1 MLFSQSA
8 VLRLT
13 CSDNHEALADK
24 LDWGRGQSVKTS
36 GAGTSNDF
44 VQRNPILLS
53 VLQGHQKCTE
63 LLHEFG
69 YRIPQKV
76 IEGGKEGEQDEGGKE
91 GEEEEKR
98 RKDFC
103 NTASNSWDSSW
114 NLIKM
119 AKSYFQNLFT
129 TSKDDQVQSVLDF
142 KGYAD
147 PNYISIAFVKKVK
160 RLAEDERWRNSI
172 QLEEEMNS
180 EEKEGFHLQQVKSQD
195 LPDFKVEL
203 EDLQKLDPLRIA
215 FDLAATAE
223 DFTNNFQGIV
233 ELKKNYED
241 IKDGLELF
249 AHSLLSQCYNQE
261 EAAIIMKHNPD
272 DDDDDDLDPEEQNW
286 QRALYERRK
295 SFVGH
300 PFYQQSLWQQLLG
313 NGRLSACYRKNRAWF
328 NIIFVPYTLI
338 FFTFLPLVV
347 LLDIIFGKADLLF
360 VSPEVLKERG
370 SPDKPLLHHWS
381 QLKYVF

>member
-13 CSDNHEALADK
+13 CSDNHQALADK

-76 IEGGKEGEQDEGGKE
+76 IEGGKEGERDEGGKE
-91 GEEEEKR
+91 GEKEEKR

-142 KGYAD
+142 KGSTNFYNLCGG
-147 PNYISIAFVKKVK
+147 P
-160 RLAEDERWRNSI
+160 
-172 QLEEEMNS
+172 
-180 EEKEGFHLQQVKSQD
+180 KS
-195 LPDFKVEL
+195 L
-203 EDLQKLDPLRIA
+203 
-215 FDLAATAE
+215 
-223 DFTNNFQGIV
+223 
-233 ELKKNYED
+233 
-241 IKDGLELF
+241 
-249 AHSLLSQCYNQE
+249 
-261 EAAIIMKHNPD
+261 
-272 DDDDDDLDPEEQNW
+272 
-286 QRALYERRK
+286 
-295 SFVGH
+295 
-300 PFYQQSLWQQLLG
+300 
-313 NGRLSACYRKNRAWF
+313 
-328 NIIFVPYTLI
+328 
-338 FFTFLPLVV
+338 
-347 LLDIIFGKADLLF
+347 
-360 VSPEVLKERG
+360 
-370 SPDKPLLHHWS
+370 
-381 QLKYVF
+381 